1 MAKIIVTYTAIQRRK
16 KKWNVC
22 QNNCA
27 AENIFQKKVYQNK
40 NKGVRQQ
47 QVTTNRK
54 SDKEIAFLQDLFIA
68 PDWGER
74 FAELI
79 DEHVTL
85 PKEGEALYVNAGTG
99 SHAMAL
105 HERAEDKLELLCVDE
120 NPECTELARAK
131 AAATSEKINF
141 GTTRVDN
148 LDIKD
153 NRFDLVIG
161 NASLISR
168 QRVRKMFSELVR
180 VAAPGATI
188 ALTLPTFSSFGEFFS
203 IYWEAL
209 HNNGLLDLESDVEQL
224 ITELP
229 TISDLEQLAE
239 DECLSDVKSFTRIEE
254 FDFESGEQFLSSP
267 LVSEFLMHD
276 WLALVPADKRAA
288 LFDEISRLI
297 NEERHEAEFALS
309 VKATLV
315 VGQKTHSH

>member
-1 MAKIIVTYTAIQRRK
+1 M
-16 KKWNVC
+16 
-22 QNNCA
+22 
-27 AENIFQKKVYQNK
+27 
-40 NKGVRQQ
+40 RQQ
-47 QVTTNRK
+47 EVTTNRK

-79 DEHVTL
+79 DKHVTL

-99 SHAMAL
+99 GHALAL
-105 HERAEDKLELLCVDE
+105 RERAADKLQLLCVDE
-120 NPECTELARAK
+120 NAECTELARAK
-131 AAATSEKINF
+131 AIATSEKIFF
-141 GTTRVDN
+141 GTTQVDN
-148 LDIKD
+148 LDLEG

-161 NASLISR
+161 NASLVSR

-188 ALTLPTFSSFGEFFS
+188 ALTLPTYSSFGEFFS

-209 HNNGLLDLESDVEQL
+209 HNNGLLDHESDVEQL

-229 TISDLEQLAE
+229 TISDVEQLAE
-239 DECLSDVKSFTRIEE
+239 DEGLSDVESFTQIEE
-254 FDFESGEQFLSSP
+254 FDFESGEQFLNST
-267 LVSEFLMHD
+267 LVAEFLMQD
-276 WLALVPADKRAA
+276 WLALVPVDKRAA

-315 VGQKTHSH
+315 VGRKTHSH

>member
-1 MAKIIVTYTAIQRRK
+1 VT
-16 KKWNVC
+16 N
-22 QNNCA
+22 
-27 AENIFQKKVYQNK
+27 
-40 NKGVRQQ
+40 
-47 QVTTNRK
+47 NRK
-54 SDKEIAFLQDLFIA
+54 SDKELAFLQDLFIA

-85 PKEGEALYVNAGTG
+85 PKEGEALYVAGGTG
-99 SHAMAL
+99 GHAIAL
-105 HERAEDKLELLCVDE
+105 HERAGEKLELVCVDE

-131 AAATSEKINF
+131 ATATNDKVIFE
-141 GTTRVDN
+141 TTQLDN
-148 LDIKD
+148 LDLED

-161 NASLISR
+161 NASLVPR
-168 QRVRKMFSELVR
+168 QRVRKMFSEIVR

-188 ALTLPTFSSFGEFFS
+188 AMTLPTASSFGEFFS

-209 HNNGLLDLESDVEQL
+209 HNRGLIDHEPGVEQL

-229 TISDLEQLAE
+229 TVSDIEQLAE
-239 DECLSDVKSFTRIEE
+239 DEGLRDVNSFTQIEE

-267 LVSEFLMHD
+267 LVAEFLMQE
-276 WLALVPADKRAA
+276 WLALVPDDKRAE

-315 VGQKTHSH
+315 VGQKAHSH